1 MVFNYLII
9 DISKTTKHST
19 LLNTKTDFLII
30 GGGISGLSLAI
41 KLARL
46 SPDDNILVITKEK
59 LEEGST
65 FYAQGGIACV
75 WNDDDSFEKHIQ
87 DTLKAGD
94 GLCNE
99 KVVEKILTQA
109 PERINELIEL
119 GVNFTRNGSGEYDLG
134 QEGGH
139 SERRILHV
147 NDQTGENVER
157 KLIEAVK
164 KIDNVEIKEYW
175 CAINLYAKNF
185 ECYGAYVLDQKTGI
199 IYNIAAK
206 STILATGGAGKIYL
220 YTTNPD
226 ISSGDGIAMA
236 YRAGATISNMEFY
249 QFHPTCLYH
258 PYAKSFLIT
267 EAMRGEGAI
276 LKDIN
281 GKEFMSDYHPS
292 KELAPRDVVSRAIDA
307 ELKRTGDDYVHLD
320 IASYKSPDFIRN
332 HFPGIYE
339 ICLKFNIDITKEPIP
354 VVPAAHYC
362 CGGVMADVNG
372 TTEVKNLYVI
382 GESACTGL
390 HGANRLA
397 SNSLLEGLVGAH
409 ECANTLANLSSNL
422 KAKEFKLWEHGHAVP
437 STEAVI
443 ITQNWD
449 EIRRFMW
456 NYVGIVRTDKRLQ
469 RAKKRI
475 NLLLDEINQYYWD
488 FIINKNLVEL
498 RNLATVAKII
508 IVSAISR
515 KESRGIHYNLD
526 HPKKSEMSRATTI
539 KRPW

>member
-1 MVFNYLII
+1 MKIR
-9 DISKTTKHST
+9 
-19 LLNTKTDFLII
+19 TDFLII
-30 GGGISGLSLAI
+30 GSGVSGLTLGINLAE
-41 KLARL
+41 LN
-46 SPDDNILVITKEK
+46 PDKKILIITKENIK
-59 LEEGST
+59 ECNS

-75 WNDDDSFEKHIQ
+75 WDESDSFEKHVK
-87 DTLKAGD
+87 DTLVAGD

-99 KVVEKILTQA
+99 TVVREIIKQA
-109 PERINELIEL
+109 PERIKDLIDWGITFTKNE
-119 GVNFTRNGSGEYDLG
+119 NGDYNLG

-147 NDQTGENVER
+147 NDQTGKSIETRLVE
-157 KLIEAVK
+157 
-164 KIDNVEIKEYW
+164 KIKNYDNIEIKEKW
-175 CAINLYAKNF
+175 CAVNLFAQDLK
-185 ECYGAYVLDQKTGI
+185 CYGAYALEQKTGDI
-199 IYNIAAK
+199 HNIASK
-206 STILATGGAGKIYL
+206 ITIIATGGAGKIYL
-220 YTTNPD
+220 YTTNSD
-226 ISSGDGIAMA
+226 VASGDGIAMA
-236 YRAGATISNMEFY
+236 YRAGTTITNMEFY

-267 EAMRGEGAI
+267 EAIRGEGAI

-281 GKEFMSDYHPS
+281 GNTFMEKYHPL

-307 ELKRTGDDYVHLD
+307 ELKKSGDDYVLLD
-320 IASYKSPDFIRN
+320 IASYKDSNFIKN

-339 ICLKFNIDITKEPIP
+339 KCLEFNIDITKDLIP

-362 CGGVMADVNG
+362 CGGVVAGIDG
-372 TTEVKNLYVI
+372 TTEVKNLFVI

-397 SNSLLEGLVGAH
+397 SNSLLEGLVCAH
-409 ECANTLANLSSNL
+409 NCATTISKMIKKIKL
-422 KAKEFKLWEHGHAVP
+422 KEFEIWEPGNAVP

-449 EIRRFMW
+449 ELRRVMQ

-488 FIINKNLVEL
+488 FKIEKNLVEL
-498 RNLATVAKII
+498 RNLVTVAKII

-515 KESRGIHYNLD
+515 KESRGIHFNLD
-526 HPKKSEMSRATTI
+526 HPKKAKKVRPTLI
-539 KRPW
+539 KIPW